1 MCAANLKKSLS
12 HIIYLF
18 KTKNNTVYV
27 TSIGRE
33 FEQQYTTG
41 PQGYKAQA
49 EGQSVG
55 WRAGAQPGVGM
66 ATLHG

>member
-1 MCAANLKKSLS
+1 MFIKKQYLS
-12 HIIYLF
+12 HCRS
-18 KTKNNTVYV
+18 V

-33 FEQQYTTG
+33 FEQQDATG

-55 WRAGAQPGVGM
+55 RRAGAQPGAGM
-66 ATLHG
+66 AAHHG